1 MDEVNNIQYII
12 FDTRLQ
18 IYIYLKC
25 NENGKKNLYYSYD
38 SIQNNKNG
46 EGLIR
51 LIKIKLNTGLK
62 IWFLPGKIIGCGSHG
77 CIFNGWDK
85 YGNTYAIKCFEDWN
99 IYLPRIIRDNKY
111 DEYSE
116 SVIKCNHEANIMC
129 KLRTD
134 LYMGRVGFFIAMRRM
149 DTTFQSLLEIELNR
163 KKICNQYNIKY
174 LLYYFLD
181 ICEKVIYIHSNEI
194 IHCDLKPSNILIN
207 ILNLPD
213 NQFMINNIMI
223 TDFGNSFSKGEL
235 NPIGEVCTRW
245 YTSSNEALRS
255 IDPSKEIDFNHD
267 VCSLSCILAQI
278 LNFGEFPEEL
288 KSKESP
294 GLEREKDINNYISKL
309 NRMYDSNFNEYP
321 LFKGYTDLLIKGL
334 ECKLNSIEFFEQF
347 KKIYYDN
354 F

>member
-1 MDEVNNIQYII
+1 MDDINDIQYIV

-18 IYIYLKC
+18 IYIYLKRH
-25 NENGKKNLYYSYD
+25 ENGKKNLYYSYD
-38 SIQNNKNG
+38 SINNSKDNDT
-46 EGLIR
+46 LIR
-51 LIKIKLNTGLK
+51 LMKIKLNTGLK
-62 IWFLPGKIIGCGSHG
+62 VWLLPGRIIGSGSHG
-77 CIFNGWDK
+77 SIFNGWDK
-85 YGNTYAIKCFEDWN
+85 YGNTYAIKCFEEWN
-99 IYLPRIIRDNKY
+99 IFLPRIIRDNKY
-111 DEYSE
+111 YEYPE

-134 LYMGRVGFFIAMRRM
+134 LYMGRVGFFLVMRRM
-149 DTTFQSLLEIELNR
+149 DTTFQSLLEIEANR
-163 KKICNQYNIKY
+163 NKVYNQYNIRY

-223 TDFGNSFSKGEL
+223 CDFGSSYCKGEL

-245 YTSSNEALRS
+245 YTSIDEAMRL
-255 IDPSKEIDFNHD
+255 IDPDKEISFNHD
-267 VCSLSCILAQI
+267 ICSLSCILAQI
-278 LNFGEFPEEL
+278 LNFGEFPNEL

-309 NRMYDSNFNEYP
+309 KNMYDSNFIDYP
-321 LFKGYTDLLIKGL
+321 LFRGYTDLLINGL
-334 ECKLNSIEFFEQF
+334 QCKLDSNQFFEEF
-347 KKIYYDN
+347 KKIYYDHY
-354 F
+354 